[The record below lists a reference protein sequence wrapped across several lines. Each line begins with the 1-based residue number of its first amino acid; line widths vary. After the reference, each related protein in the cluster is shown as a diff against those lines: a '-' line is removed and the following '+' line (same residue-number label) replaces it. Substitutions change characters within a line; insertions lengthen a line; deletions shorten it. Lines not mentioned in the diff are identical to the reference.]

1 MINAIN
7 KSSFCDKG
15 IRENNEDYI
24 IQKDNVCILCDG
36 MGGHGH
42 GEIAS
47 KTIAESV
54 MSYLISLSTV
64 VYTEDDFQ
72 KALDFALSELNAQ
85 DTFDSERKMGTT
97 LVVVA
102 INPSHLLIGHVGDS
116 RCYVFDEHT
125 QILFR
130 SKDHSK
136 VAEAVE
142 AEILT
147 EEEAWSNPNKNI
159 LTRCVIAGK
168 DKVIIEIDKIRIYGK
183 NRLFLCSDGVVDALR
198 DNELQAIL
206 INRDIEEALNII
218 KSECVAK
225 SHDNYS
231 AILIDVEAEAKPEGI
246 RINDEVIDDNIII
259 NDDTQSL
266 TYDEKTAR
274 VNPLEKCKDRFCQYV
289 LNILNSPIFIKHKTV
304 IIFALGVISGIIL
317 FSYLN

>member
-1 MINAIN
+1 MILIN
-7 KSSFCDKG
+7 KNTSFCDKG

-24 IQKDNVCILCDG
+24 LQKDNVFILCDG
-36 MGGHGH
+36 IGGHGY
-42 GEIAS
+42 GEVAS
-47 KTIAESV
+47 KTVAESV
-54 MSYLISLSTV
+54 MSYLMSLSKV
-64 VYTEDDFQ
+64 EYTEDDFQ
-72 KALDFALSELNAQ
+72 KALDFALSELNAK
-85 DTFDSERKMGTT
+85 DMFDCERKMGTT

-168 DKVIIEIDKIRIYGK
+168 DKVIIEIEKISINGK
-183 NRLFLCSDGVVDALR
+183 NKIFLCSDGVVDALR

-206 INRDIEEALNII
+206 IDRNIEESLNII
-218 KSECVAK
+218 KSECTAK

-231 AILIDVEAEAKPEGI
+231 AILIDVEADAKPDE
-246 RINDEVIDDNIII
+246 INIFGVVTDDTII
-259 NDDTQSL
+259 NHDDTDVL
-266 TYDEKTAR
+266 LEEVK
-274 VNPLEKCKDRFCQYV
+274 PLEKCTYSFFQYIS
-289 LNILNSPIFIKHKTV
+289 NILNNPIFIKNKTFIV
-304 IIFALGVISGIIL
+304 FAMGVIFGIIL
-317 FSYLN
+317 FYFLN